1 MQDKAKQL
9 EDGENALNQAVI
21 EKNAGEKKVAELE
34 KNENE
39 LALQKEELK
48 KKETALTELAGTE
61 LVLQVRAGQLREF
74 QTQVVQ
80 LEQAERRLGET
91 QDKYE
96 KAVVE
101 RNEERE
107 VYNQLEQTFLDAQAG
122 LLAKHLKEG
131 EKCPVC
137 GSLHHPQLAVIAD
150 QVPDKKVLDQKREIL
165 ELKEKNVQQ
174 LSAQAGQMKAAAVGS
189 VGAV

>member
-1 MQDKAKQL
+1 MGD
-9 EDGENALNQAVI
+9 
-21 EKNAGEKKVAELE
+21 
-34 KNENE
+34 
-39 LALQKEELK
+39 
-48 KKETALTELAGTE
+48 
-61 LVLQVRAGQLREF
+61 
-74 QTQVVQ
+74 
-80 LEQAERRLGET
+80 

-96 KAVVE
+96 KAVAE

-107 VYNQLEQTFLDAQAG
+107 VYNQLEQAFLDAQAG

-150 QVPDKKVLDQKREIL
+150 QVPDKKVLDRKREIL

-174 LSAQAGQMKAAAVGS
+174 LSAQAGQMKEQLGGS
-189 VGAV
+189 AGAV